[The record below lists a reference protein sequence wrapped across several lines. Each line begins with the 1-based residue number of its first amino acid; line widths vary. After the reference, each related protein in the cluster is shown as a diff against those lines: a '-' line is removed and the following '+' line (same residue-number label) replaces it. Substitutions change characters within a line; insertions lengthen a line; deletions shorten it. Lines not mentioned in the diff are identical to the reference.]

1 MAFEHYVRSGDKLLR
16 CGYTTGSCAAL
27 AAAGAARLLLTGAAP
42 VSLTLTTPAGLP
54 VTVSPVRCEQ
64 EGEEAVCAVI
74 KDGGDDPDATHG
86 AVIEARVRRVEG
98 DSISIDGG
106 PGVGR
111 VTLPGLDQPPGAAAI
126 NRVPRAMIA
135 REVEAVRAACGE
147 TGGLAVTI
155 CVPGGEKL
163 AQKTFN
169 PHMGIVGGI
178 SILGTTGIVEP
189 MSEQALLDTIALD
202 LRQAAV
208 RGEHRVILT
217 PGHYGEAF
225 LQALGPAPVP
235 VVCCSNFIG
244 DSLDE
249 AAVQGFAEIL
259 LVGHAGKLVKLA
271 GSVMNTHSR
280 TADCR
285 AELLCAHAAV
295 CGADTDTCRALMAT
309 PTVDAALAVL
319 DAAGLH
325 APVLASLLAAIDERL
340 ARRAGGAYRVG
351 AALFTNQYGLLGLT
365 AGAKE
370 IVQAWNMKLQ

>member
-27 AAAGAARLLLTGAAP
+27 AAAGAARLLLTGTAP
-42 VSLTLTTPAGLP
+42 RSLTLTTPAGLP
-54 VTVSPVRCEQ
+54 VTVSPVRCER
-64 EGEEAVCAVI
+64 EGNEAVCAVI

-135 REVEAVRAACGE
+135 KEVEAVRAACGE

-202 LRQAAV
+202 LRQAAA

-225 LQALGPAPVP
+225 LRALGPAPVP

-319 DAAGLH
+319 DAAGLR

>member
-42 VSLTLTTPAGLP
+42 RSLTLTTPAGLP
-54 VTVSPVRCEQ
+54 VTVSPVRCER
-64 EGEEAVCAVI
+64 EGNETVCAVI

-135 REVEAVRAACGE
+135 KEVEAVRAACGE

-202 LRQAAV
+202 LRQAAA

-225 LQALGPAPVP
+225 LRALGPAPVP

-319 DAAGLH
+319 DAAGLR
-325 APVLASLLAAIDERL
+325 ALVLASLLAAIDQRL

>member
-42 VSLTLTTPAGLP
+42 DSLTLTTPAGLP
-54 VTVSPVRCEQ
+54 VTVTPARCEMD
-64 EGEEAVCAVI
+64 GEEAVCAVI

-86 AVIEARVRRVEG
+86 ALIEARVARAAG
-98 DSISIDGG
+98 ADITIDGG

-135 REVEAVRAACGE
+135 AEVEAVRAACGE

-155 CVPGGEKL
+155 CVPGGEQL

-189 MSEQALLDTIALD
+189 MSERALLDTIALD
-202 LRQAAV
+202 LRQAAA
-208 RGEHRVILT
+208 RGETRVILT

-244 DSLDE
+244 DALDE
-249 AAVQGFAEIL
+249 AAVQGFTQVL

-295 CGADTDTCRALMAT
+295 CGADTKTCRALMAT
-309 PTVDAALAVL
+309 PTVDAALEVL
-319 DAAGLH
+319 DKAALRG
-325 APVLASLLAAIDERL
+325 PVLASLLEAIQQRL
-340 ARRAGGAYRVG
+340 DRRAGGAYKIG
-351 AALFTNQYGLLGLT
+351 AALFTNQYGLLGMT

>member
-27 AAAGAARLLLTGAAP
+27 AAAGAARLLLTGAAQA
-42 VSLTLTTPAGLP
+42 SLTLTTPAGLP
-54 VTVSPVRCEQ
+54 VTVSPVRCER
-64 EGEEAVCAVI
+64 EGNEAVCAVI

-135 REVEAVRAACGE
+135 KEVEAVRAACGE

-202 LRQAAV
+202 LRQAAA

-225 LQALGPAPVP
+225 LRALGPAPVP

-249 AAVQGFAEIL
+249 AAVQGFTEIL

-295 CGADTDTCRALMAT
+295 CGANTDTCRALMAT

-319 DAAGLH
+319 DAAGLR
-325 APVLASLLAAIDERL
+325 APVLTGLLAAIDQRL

>member
-27 AAAGAARLLLTGAAP
+27 AAAGAARLLLTGTAP
-42 VSLTLTTPAGLP
+42 EKLSLLTPAGLT
-54 VTVSPVRCEQ
+54 VTVRPAWCGM
-64 EGEEAVCAVI
+64 EGTEAVCAVV

-86 AVIEARVRRVEG
+86 ALIEARVARTAG
-98 DSISIDGG
+98 ADITIDGG

-135 REVEAVRAACGE
+135 AEVEAVRAACGE

-155 CVPGGEKL
+155 CVPGGEQL

-189 MSEQALLDTIALD
+189 MSERALLDTIALD
-202 LRQAAV
+202 LRQAAA
-208 RGEHRVILT
+208 RGENRVILT

-244 DSLDE
+244 DALDE
-249 AAVQGFAEIL
+249 AAVQGFTQVL

-295 CGADTDTCRALMAT
+295 CGADTETCRALLAT
-309 PTVDAALAVL
+309 PTVDAALDVL
-319 DAAGLH
+319 DKAGLRG
-325 APVLASLLAAIDERL
+325 PVLASLLDAIQQRL
-340 ARRAGGAYRVG
+340 ARRAGGAYKIG
-351 AALFTNQYGLLGLT
+351 AALFTNQYGLLGMT

>member
-42 VSLTLTTPAGLP
+42 EKLSLLTPAGLT
-54 VTVSPVRCEQ
+54 VTVRPAWC
-64 EGEEAVCAVI
+64 GMGGTEAVCAVV

-86 AVIEARVRRVEG
+86 ALIEARVARAAG
-98 DSISIDGG
+98 ADITIDGG

-135 REVEAVRAACGE
+135 AEVEAVRAACGE

-155 CVPGGEKL
+155 CVPGGEQL

-189 MSEQALLDTIALD
+189 MSERALLDTIALD
-202 LRQAAV
+202 LRQAAA
-208 RGEHRVILT
+208 RGESRVILT

-244 DSLDE
+244 DALDE
-249 AAVQGFAEIL
+249 AAVQGFTQVL

-295 CGADTDTCRALMAT
+295 CGADTETCRALLAP
-309 PTVDAALAVL
+309 PTVDAALEVL
-319 DAAGLH
+319 DKAGLRG
-325 APVLASLLAAIDERL
+325 PVLASLLDAIQQRL
-340 ARRAGGAYRVG
+340 ARRAGGAYKIG
-351 AALFTNQYGLLGLT
+351 AALFTNQYGLLGMT

>member
-27 AAAGAARLLLTGAAP
+27 AAAGAARLLLTGTAP
-42 VSLTLTTPAGLP
+42 DSLTLTTPAGLP
-54 VTVSPVRCEQ
+54 VTVTPARCEM

-86 AVIEARVRRVEG
+86 AVIEARVSRAAG
-98 DSISIDGG
+98 ADITIDGG

-135 REVEAVRAACGE
+135 AEVEAVRAACGE

-155 CVPGGEKL
+155 CVPGGEQL

-189 MSEQALLDTIALD
+189 MSERALLDTIALD

-208 RGEHRVILT
+208 RGENRVILT
-217 PGHYGEAF
+217 PGHYGKAF

-244 DSLDE
+244 DALDE
-249 AAVQGFAEIL
+249 AAVQGFTQVL

-295 CGADTDTCRALMAT
+295 CGADTKTCRALMTT
-309 PTVDAALAVL
+309 PTVDAALDVL
-319 DAAGLH
+319 DKAALRG
-325 APVLASLLAAIDERL
+325 PVLASLLDAIQQRL
-340 ARRAGGAYRVG
+340 ARRAGGAYKIG
-351 AALFTNQYGLLGLT
+351 AALFTNQYGLLGMT

>member
-27 AAAGAARLLLTGAAP
+27 AAAGAARLLLTGTAP
-42 VSLTLTTPAGLP
+42 DSLTLTTPAGLP
-54 VTVSPVRCEQ
+54 VTVTPARCEMD
-64 EGEEAVCAVI
+64 GEEAVCAVI

-86 AVIEARVRRVEG
+86 TLIEARVSRAAG
-98 DSISIDGG
+98 ADITIDGG

-135 REVEAVRAACGE
+135 AEVEAVRAACGE

-155 CVPGGEKL
+155 CVPGGEQL

-189 MSEQALLDTIALD
+189 MSERALLDTIALD
-202 LRQAAV
+202 LRQAAA
-208 RGEHRVILT
+208 RRENRVILT

-244 DSLDE
+244 DALDE
-249 AAVQGFAEIL
+249 AAVQGFTQVL

-285 AELLCAHAAV
+285 AELLCAHAAI
-295 CGADTDTCRALMAT
+295 CGADAGTCRALMAT

-319 DAAGLH
+319 DKAALRG
-325 APVLASLLAAIDERL
+325 PVLASLLEAIQQRL
-340 ARRAGGAYRVG
+340 ARRAGGAYKIG
-351 AALFTNQYGLLGLT
+351 AALFTNQYGLLGMT

>member
-54 VTVSPVRCEQ
+54 ATVSPVRCER
-64 EGEEAVCAVI
+64 EGNEAVCAVI

-135 REVEAVRAACGE
+135 KEVEAVRTACGE

-202 LRQAAV
+202 LRQAAA

-259 LVGHAGKLVKLA
+259 LVGHAGKMVKLA

-319 DAAGLH
+319 DAAGLR

>member
-27 AAAGAARLLLTGAAP
+27 AAAGAARLLLTGVAP
-42 VSLTLTTPAGLP
+42 EKLSLLTPAGLT
-54 VTVSPVRCEQ
+54 VTVRPAWCGM
-64 EGEEAVCAVI
+64 EGTEAVCAVV

-86 AVIEARVRRVEG
+86 ALIEARVARAAG
-98 DSISIDGG
+98 ADITIDGG

-135 REVEAVRAACGE
+135 AEVEAVRAACGE

-155 CVPGGEKL
+155 CVPGGEQL

-189 MSEQALLDTIALD
+189 MSERALLDTIALD
-202 LRQAAV
+202 LRQAAA
-208 RGEHRVILT
+208 RGENRVILT

-244 DSLDE
+244 DALDE
-249 AAVQGFAEIL
+249 AAVQGFTQVL

-295 CGADTDTCRALMAT
+295 CGADTETCRALLAT
-309 PTVDAALAVL
+309 PTVDAALEVL
-319 DAAGLH
+319 DKAGLRG
-325 APVLASLLAAIDERL
+325 PVLASLLDAIQQRL
-340 ARRAGGAYRVG
+340 ARRAGGAYKIG
-351 AALFTNQYGLLGLT
+351 AALFTNQYGLLGMT

>member
-27 AAAGAARLLLTGAAP
+27 AAAGAARLLLTGTAP
-42 VSLTLTTPAGLP
+42 DSLTLTTPAGLP
-54 VTVSPVRCEQ
+54 VTVTPARCEMD
-64 EGEEAVCAVI
+64 GEEAVCAVV

-86 AVIEARVRRVEG
+86 AVIEARVSRAAG
-98 DSISIDGG
+98 ADITIDGG

-111 VTLPGLDQPPGAAAI
+111 VTLPGLDQAPGAAAI

-135 REVEAVRAACGE
+135 AEVEAVRAACGG

-155 CVPGGEKL
+155 CVPGGEQL

-189 MSEQALLDTIALD
+189 MSERALLDTIALD
-202 LRQAAV
+202 LRQAAA
-208 RGEHRVILT
+208 RGENRVILT

-244 DSLDE
+244 DALDE
-249 AAVQGFAEIL
+249 AAVQGFTQVL

-295 CGADTDTCRALMAT
+295 CGADTGTCRALMAT
-309 PTVDAALAVL
+309 PTVDAALDVL
-319 DAAGLH
+319 DKAGLRG
-325 APVLASLLAAIDERL
+325 PVLASLLEAIQQRL
-340 ARRAGGAYRVG
+340 ARRAGGAYRIG
-351 AALFTNQYGLLGLT
+351 AALFTNQYGLLGMT

>member
-42 VSLTLTTPAGLP
+42 EKLSLLTPAGLT
-54 VTVSPVRCEQ
+54 VTVRPAWCGM
-64 EGEEAVCAVI
+64 EGTEAVCAVV

-86 AVIEARVRRVEG
+86 ALIEARVARAAG
-98 DSISIDGG
+98 ADITIDGG

-135 REVEAVRAACGE
+135 AEVEAVRAACGE

-155 CVPGGEKL
+155 CVPGGEQL

-189 MSEQALLDTIALD
+189 MSERALLDTIALD
-202 LRQAAV
+202 LRQAAA
-208 RGEHRVILT
+208 RGENRVILT

-244 DSLDE
+244 DALDE
-249 AAVQGFAEIL
+249 AAVQGFTQVL

-295 CGADTDTCRALMAT
+295 CGADTETCRALLAT
-309 PTVDAALAVL
+309 PTVDAALEVL
-319 DAAGLH
+319 DKAGLRG
-325 APVLASLLAAIDERL
+325 PVLASLLDAIQQRL
-340 ARRAGGAYRVG
+340 ARRAGGAYQIG
-351 AALFTNQYGLLGLT
+351 AALFTNQYGLLGMT

>member
-42 VSLTLTTPAGLP
+42 RSLTLTTPAGLP
-54 VTVSPVRCEQ
+54 VTVSPVRCER
-64 EGEEAVCAVI
+64 EGNEAVCAVI

-135 REVEAVRAACGE
+135 KEVEAVRAACGE

-202 LRQAAV
+202 LRQAAA

-225 LQALGPAPVP
+225 LRALGPAPVP

-319 DAAGLH
+319 DAAGLR
-325 APVLASLLAAIDERL
+325 ALVLASLLAAIDQRL
-340 ARRAGGAYRVG
+340 ARRAGGAYRMG

>member
-16 CGYTTGSCAAL
+16 RGYTTGSCAAL
-27 AAAGAARLLLTGAAP
+27 AAAGAARLLLTGTAP
-42 VSLTLTTPAGLP
+42 DSLTLTTPAGLP
-54 VTVSPVRCEQ
+54 VTVTPARCGM
-64 EGEEAVCAVI
+64 EGAEAVCAVI

-86 AVIEARVRRVEG
+86 AWIEARVRRAAG
-98 DSISIDGG
+98 SDITIDGG

-147 TGGLAVTI
+147 AGGLAVTV
-155 CVPGGEKL
+155 CVPGGEEL
-163 AQKTFN
+163 AKKTFN

-202 LRQAAV
+202 LRQAAA

-225 LQALGPAPVP
+225 LKALGPAPVP

-249 AAVQGFAEIL
+249 AAVQGFTEIL

-295 CGADTDTCRALMAT
+295 CGANTDTCRALMAT

-319 DAAGLH
+319 DAAGLR
-325 APVLASLLAAIDERL
+325 APVLTGLLAAIDQRL

>member
-27 AAAGAARLLLTGAAP
+27 AAAGAARLLLTGTAP
-42 VSLTLTTPAGLP
+42 DSLTLTTPAGLP
-54 VTVSPVRCEQ
+54 VTVTPARCEM

-86 AVIEARVRRVEG
+86 AVIEARVSRAAG
-98 DSISIDGG
+98 ADITIDGG

-135 REVEAVRAACGE
+135 AEVEAVRAACGE

-155 CVPGGEKL
+155 CVPGGEQL

-169 PHMGIVGGI
+169 PHMGIAGGI

-189 MSEQALLDTIALD
+189 MSERALLDTIALD
-202 LRQAAV
+202 LRQAAA
-208 RGEHRVILT
+208 RGETRVILT

-244 DSLDE
+244 DALDE
-249 AAVQGFAEIL
+249 AAVQGFTQVL

-295 CGADTDTCRALMAT
+295 CGADTKTCRALMTT
-309 PTVDAALAVL
+309 PTVDAALDVL
-319 DAAGLH
+319 DKAGLRG
-325 APVLASLLAAIDERL
+325 PVLASLLDAIQQRL
-340 ARRAGGAYRVG
+340 ARRAAGAYKIG
-351 AALFTNQYGLLGLT
+351 AALFTNQYGLLGMT